1 MVMTAG
7 VAPAATGGCLRHA
20 RTAHGE
26 GAPVYLQWIKA
37 FETGS
42 PEIDALHREL
52 VQECNS
58 LLLLVESSAPWSRI
72 LADAGRLVEGCVQH
86 FRQEEEML
94 AQSRFPRRAEHVAEH
109 RRLEGDLQGLIARMK
124 EVDGSLEEHRE
135 YPRALGPMMV
145 DLIIRHDLDYR
156 SHVLHQQGR

>member
-124 EVDGSLEEHRE
+124 EVDGSLEEHRD

>member
-1 MVMTAG
+1 MTASAG
-7 VAPAATGGCLRHA
+7 PIVTGGCLRHA

-26 GAPVYLQWIKA
+26 GAPVYVQWIKA

-58 LLLLVESSAPWSRI
+58 LLQLVESGAPWPRI
-72 LADAGRLVEGCVQH
+72 LVDAGRLVEGCVQH

-94 AQSRFPRRAEHVAEH
+94 AQSHFPRRDEHAAEH
-109 RRLEGDLQGLIARMK
+109 RRLEGELQSLVARMK
-124 EVDGSLEEHRE
+124 EVDGSLDEHRD

-145 DLIIRHDLDYR
+145 DLIVRHDLDYR
-156 SHVLHQQGR
+156 SHMLHQQGR

>member
-1 MVMTAG
+1 MTASAG
-7 VAPAATGGCLRHA
+7 PIVTGGCLRHA

-26 GAPVYLQWIKA
+26 GAPVYVQWIKA

-58 LLLLVESSAPWSRI
+58 LLQLVESGAPWPRI
-72 LADAGRLVEGCVQH
+72 LADAGGLVEGCVQH

-94 AQSRFPRRAEHVAEH
+94 AQSHFPRRDEHAAEH
-109 RRLEGDLQGLIARMK
+109 RRLEGELQSLVARMK
-124 EVDGSLEEHRE
+124 EVDGSLDEHRD

-145 DLIIRHDLDYR
+145 DLIVRHDLDYR
-156 SHVLHQQGR
+156 SHMLHQQGR

>member
-1 MVMTAG
+1 M
-7 VAPAATGGCLRHA
+7 
-20 RTAHGE
+20 
-26 GAPVYLQWIKA
+26 QWIKA

-42 PEIDALHREL
+42 AEIDALHREL

-58 LLLLVESSAPWSRI
+58 LLLSVESGAAWPCI
-72 LADAGRLVEGCVQH
+72 LADADRLVEGCVQH
-86 FRQEEEML
+86 FRHEEDLL
-94 AQSRFPRRAEHVAEH
+94 AQCHFPRRAKHVAEH
-109 RRLEGDLQGLIARMK
+109 RRLERELQSLIARMK

-156 SHVLHQQGR
+156 SHMLHQQGR